1 MACWKIHLCADMP
14 ANNLHF
20 LTCLGHRDF
29 SAMLPATDFG
39 QRMLR
44 VSRSGCQWFS
54 WILVASTSWSQWWLS
69 TSSASRQKPER
80 AFPRLGSVFS
90 MPFVET
96 LQCFFHGGYRGYP
109 NSRMLENG
117 KSMKIPL
124 YKMDGWLWGTPILGN
139 PPGGFVWEFGRQTH
153 FRWSIIL
160 KIKVAVWMA
169 CPI

>member
-20 LTCLGHRDF
+20 FTCLGHRDF

-39 QRMLR
+39 HRCGYLAQA
-44 VSRSGCQWFS
+44 VSDFPEFRLHQHPGRSDGWAHRQHRDRNPRELF
-54 WILVASTSWSQWWLS
+54 QG
-69 TSSASRQKPER
+69 SARN
-80 AFPRLGSVFS
+80 S

-109 NSRMLENG
+109 NSWMLDNG

-124 YKMDGWLWGTPILGN
+124 YKMDGWLWGTTILGT

-160 KIKVAVWMA
+160 DIKVAVWMA